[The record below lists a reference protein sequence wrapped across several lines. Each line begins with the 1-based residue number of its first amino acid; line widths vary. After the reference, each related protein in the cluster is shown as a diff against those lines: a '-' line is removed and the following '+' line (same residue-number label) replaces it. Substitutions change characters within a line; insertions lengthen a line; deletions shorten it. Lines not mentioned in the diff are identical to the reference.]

1 MQVGCR
7 QSQAG
12 SDCATSVVL
21 RRIRLLL
28 RHRLIHRPSVRL
40 NNIRAHIITTAAA
53 SHPHITTLYSPLHA
67 RSVCLSVH
75 CSVGLC
81 QVLASE
87 SSPMEVVNF
96 LNDLWTLFDDI
107 IEKHNVYKVSTP
119 ISCDINLSLS
129 AVVKTY
135 SSSSSSSSAVHHTA
149 GSECRRGVSAVV

>member
-1 MQVGCR
+1 
-7 QSQAG
+7 
-12 SDCATSVVL
+12 VL
-21 RRIRLLL
+21 
-28 RHRLIHRPSVRL
+28 PQ
-40 NNIRAHIITTAAA
+40 
-53 SHPHITTLYSPLHA
+53 LYSDASVYFSDIVSFTVLASDSTTSELTSLPPPQPPILTSLLYTLHCMLA
-67 RSVCLSVH
+67 LSVCLSVH